1 MPQSQKSKKHLSQCK
16 LYSRLVIINTSILF
30 TLSFTNLEF
39 SDLPFKH
46 TVRMATAALSQ
57 TGLDYNDAVEDGP
70 SYVNLQLSPF
80 LS

>member
-1 MPQSQKSKKHLSQCK
+1 MYINTDQLHVTITTIQK
-16 LYSRLVIINTSILF
+16 RLVNASILF
-30 TLSFTNLEF
+30 TLSFINLEF
-39 SDLPFKH
+39 SDHPFKH
-46 TVRMATAALSQ
+46 VVRTATAALSQ

>member
-1 MPQSQKSKKHLSQCK
+1 MSQSQKSKKHLSQCK
-16 LYSRLVIINTSILF
+16 LYSRLVNTSILF
-30 TLSFTNLEF
+30 TLSFINLEF

-46 TVRMATAALSQ
+46 AVRMATAALSQ
-57 TGLDYNDAVEDGP
+57 TGLDYNGAVEDGP